1 MQPDKT
7 HPLGLSKQREPRFA
21 VPAHPARRMPT
32 QRERFL
38 ADMERALPWSEL
50 RALVEPV
57 YADPKG
63 RLGRPL
69 ELDRMLRIH
78 FLQRWF
84 QLSDAAMH
92 EALLD
97 SIAMRSFACVGL
109 GPDAAPGEIEICGFR
124 RLLREY
130 GLGNALVE
138 AADRRLRG
146 LGLSVSPGA
155 IVDARVANPVPTTN
169 TAWRPAGETRQ

>member
-1 MQPDKT
+1 MQSDKT
-7 HPLGLSKQREPRFA
+7 HPLFAARQREPRLA
-21 VPAHPARRMPT
+21 APAHRSRRIPT

-38 ADMERALPWSEL
+38 ADMERALPWAKL

-57 YADPKG
+57 YTDPKG

-69 ELDRMLRIH
+69 ELDRMLRIY

-92 EALLD
+92 EALID

-109 GPDAAPGEIEICGFR
+109 GPDAASGEIEICGFR
-124 RLLREY
+124 RLLQEY
-130 GLGNALVE
+130 GLGSAVVD
-138 AADRRLRG
+138 AAERHLRD
-146 LGLSVSPGA
+146 LGLAVSPGA
-155 IVDARVANPVPTTN
+155 IVDAKVANLHPAA
-169 TAWRPAGETRQ
+169 TAGWRPAGETRQ

>member
-1 MQPDKT
+1 MAAQPPRT
-7 HPLGLSKQREPRFA
+7 HR
-21 VPAHPARRMPT
+21 VPT

-38 ADMERALPWSEL
+38 SEMERALPWAKL

-92 EALLD
+92 EALVD
-97 SIAMRSFACVGL
+97 SAAMRAFACVGL
-109 GPDAAPGEIEICGFR
+109 GPGMAPGEIEICGFR
-124 RLLREY
+124 RLLGEY
-130 GLGNALVE
+130 GLGNAL
-138 AADRRLRG
+138 ADAVDRHLSA
-146 LGLSVSPGA
+146 LGLAVSPGA
-155 IVDARVANPVPTTN
+155 IVDASIASLRPAATV
-169 TAWRPAGETRQ
+169 AWRTAGETRQ